1 MKARQ
6 QAQTMK
12 QQATSKSLQVVA
24 RAPFHVYYEGEA
36 KVVSGANKVGKFDV
50 LPGHAD
56 FFSVMNPGEVIIETD
71 KGPVNFDISN
81 GIISVRDDEVMLF
94 VNM

>member
-1 MKARQ
+1 
-6 QAQTMK
+6 MK
-12 QQATSKSLQVVA
+12 QQTASKNLKVIA

-56 FFSVMNPGEVIIETD
+56 FFSVMNPGEIIIETD
-71 KGPVNFDISN
+71 KGSVNFNITN